1 MTMSK
6 KRQQRYEEV
15 RPLIRR
21 ILVRHWDP
29 LGVSDTPDAWDEYD
43 AYEFRIFERLE
54 SDNSVADMARYLR
67 QIERSAMGGPPV
79 DPNTDADAAYSAAV
93 ELCRIDI

>member
-6 KRQQRYEEV
+6 KRQQRFEEV

-29 LGVSDTPDAWDEYD
+29 LDVSDTPEASDEYH

-54 SDNSVADMARYLR
+54 SDDSVADIARYLR

-79 DPNTDADAAYSAAV
+79 DPNADADAAHAAAV